1 MQFNVIDAYQHPGDE
16 VFAARPDFEA
26 VQSKYEAIGQ
36 LSAGS
41 TENAGSC
48 DRDFVV
54 GASDSTASSSPWRI
68 LSVLARSIPASTDRQ
83 MTATV
88 DETAFDGV
96 APMNVRTSRRFGPQK
111 VLPPRTQT

>member
-41 TENAGSC
+41 PEKC
-48 DRDFVV
+48 RVV
-54 GASDSTASSSPWRI
+54 
-68 LSVLARSIPASTDRQ
+68 
-83 MTATV
+83 
-88 DETAFDGV
+88 
-96 APMNVRTSRRFGPQK
+96 
-111 VLPPRTQT
+111 